1 MDPMLLMDPRLTWIE
16 LFCLALML
24 LLAVCILGPP
34 KVRRFALTLLQRCV
48 QGIGL
53 AALLACAVFL
63 VWPAATPS
71 WLNLQLSPVVEHLVR
86 LLGESFRSV
95 VWLVLA
101 AAVTLIAA
109 PLAIQL
115 GFARK
120 LDSLAALVR
129 RAGGTSRA
137 VGRSVPHA
145 APSQGDVRV
154 PRDELAEA
162 VGGMGATASRRPK
175 QAGRVKVAD
184 LFRQQS

>member
-1 MDPMLLMDPRLTWIE
+1 MDAKLLLDPKMTWFE
-16 LFCLALML
+16 LICLALML
-24 LLAVCILGPP
+24 LLAVSILGPP
-34 KVRRFALTLLQRCV
+34 KTRRFALALLQRCV

-63 VWPAATPS
+63 VWPAAVPN
-71 WLNLQLSPVVEHLVR
+71 WLNSGLSPVAEYLVR

-137 VGRSVPHA
+137 VGRSVPQA
-145 APSQGDVRV
+145 APAQGDVRV
-154 PRDELAEA
+154 ARDELAEA